1 MCPAVPG
8 GRVLF
13 EEVELGSAAGIVVDL
28 RRNLS
33 FSVPLF
39 ICRLK
44 MTLSSQG
51 CSKLSY
57 N

>member
-1 MCPAVPG
+1 M
-8 GRVLF
+8 LF
-13 EEVELGSAAGIVVDL
+13 EEVELGSAAGVMVDL

-33 FSVPLF
+33 LSVPLF

-51 CSKLSY
+51 CQSLVII
-57 N
+57 NVCRML